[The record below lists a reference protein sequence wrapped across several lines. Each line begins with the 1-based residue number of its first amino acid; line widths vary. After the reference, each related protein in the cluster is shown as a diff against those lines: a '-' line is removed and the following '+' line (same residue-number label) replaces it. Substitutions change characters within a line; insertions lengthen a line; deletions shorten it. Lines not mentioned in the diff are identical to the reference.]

1 EMENVRLQ
9 SELATL
15 KSRLNPHFLF
25 NTLNNI
31 DRLIQ
36 TDAAKASTML
46 TMLSDV
52 FRYVVYETENDRI
65 SIHKELEMIT
75 KYIELE
81 KIRLANPEAVS
92 LTCSVDKDVM
102 TPPMLFLPFIEN
114 AFKHSNLNQKEARL
128 SVSVAVNHRE
138 LTFHCVNTVMHR
150 ENEAKEQGVG
160 LKLVT
165 ERLKLLYPQSHKLQI
180 IRNNNEFDVTLNI
193 KLTDD

>member
-1 EMENVRLQ
+1 MENVRLQ